1 MHRAYRQY
9 KAAAAGRAGPWE
21 DERQGR
27 PLRALVLSAGGTFGA
42 YHAGAWQALEEAGFR
57 PDIVAGASVGAL
69 EAALIARGCTAAQL
83 SAWWRDPRWNVFRW
97 NWPPRVWGLLDP
109 RRLEKRVTELCE
121 RFSKPL
127 PGVKLLVTLTE
138 LPGAKICVKADEE
151 VTATCLLA
159 SCAIPLFYPPVKIDG
174 RWYCDGGVFC
184 RLPLGAAAAAGA
196 AEIVAI
202 DPLAAPP
209 SRVLRAALG
218 AACAVREAAIRQRD
232 VSQIANPGVRVLRI
246 EPSRPLGRPRD
257 MLRWNPGQINQWI
270 EAGYRD
276 AVSWLDRERASQAKH
291 AQPINPRAES
301 SAPIKTE
308 RGR

>member
-1 MHRAYRQY
+1 
-9 KAAAAGRAGPWE
+9 
-21 DERQGR
+21 
-27 PLRALVLSAGGTFGA
+27 LRALVLSAGGTFGA

-57 PDIVAGASVGAL
+57 PDIVAGASVGAV
-69 EAALIARGCTAAQL
+69 EAALIARGCTAGQL
-83 SAWWRDPRWNVFRW
+83 AAWWRDPRWNVFRW
-97 NWPPRVWGLLDP
+97 NWPPRGWGLLDP
-109 RRLEKRVTELCE
+109 RRLQARIGELCE

-127 PGVKLLVTLTE
+127 PGVKLRVTLTE
-138 LPGAKICVKADEE
+138 LPGAKICVKADDE
-151 VTATCLLA
+151 VTAPCLLA
-159 SCAIPLFYPPVKIDG
+159 SCAIPFFYPPVKIDG

-202 DPLAAPP
+202 DLLAAPP

-218 AACAVREAAIRQRD
+218 AACAVRDALIRQPE
-232 VSQIANPGVRVLRI
+232 VSLTAHPGVRVLRI
-246 EPSRPLGRPRD
+246 EPIRPLGRPSD
-257 MLRWNPGQINQWI
+257 MLRWDPSQINQWI

-276 AVSWLDRERASQAKH
+276 ASSRLERERASQARQ
-291 AQPINPRAES
+291 AQPINPSAES